1 MPRRH
6 PQFLSLV
13 VLLSILIGGA
23 TRAEEYWEGYDAL
36 DRGDYRAA
44 LKIYH
49 RLAEN
54 GDARSQDD
62 LAFMYYIGQ
71 GADQDFT
78 KAAKWFRRA
87 ADQGH
92 PPSLFNLG
100 ILHQNGHG
108 VPKNNIAAHHWFNI
122 AAFLATEG
130 EARQLAIGHRK
141 GIAGRMAASAIREAT
156 ERSCI
161 WWRSFSERTSKA
173 DQQIVGCEVFSPSG
187 RALNQ

>member
-1 MPRRH
+1 MHRRS
-6 PQFLSLV
+6 PLFILLV
-13 VLLSILIGGA
+13 TALLILTGG
-23 TRAEEYWEGYDAL
+23 TTEAEEYWEGYDAL

-62 LAFMYYIGQ
+62 FAYMYYIGL
-71 GADQDFT
+71 GTKQDFT

-108 VPKNNIAAHHWFNI
+108 IPQNNITAHHWFNL
-122 AAFLATEG
+122 AGFLATES
-130 EARQLAIGHRK
+130 EARQLATGHRES
-141 GIAGRMAASAIREAT
+141 IAGRMTASAIREAT

-161 WWRSFSERTSKA
+161 WWRSFSKRKSRT
-173 DQQIVGCEVFSPSG
+173 DQHMVGCEVFSPGS
-187 RALNQ
+187 RAISQ